1 MKRPCSLVLLLL
13 VLGSGGSM
21 HAGSKD
27 TQQSSLIGGK
37 SIEYILERLGAR
49 MEHDLSFEQH
59 QRYVQHFDFVD
70 TDHNGRLTVQEFV
83 ENGTYRTPQARQGI
97 FRASDENGDGTV
109 TMDEYVINRVITD
122 EAKSLL
128 NAMDDDQNGVIR
140 QSEFLAHTS
149 AKLSKALSMSV
160 FHALDSDDDGSLMTP
175 EYLRVWGT
183 WARTDRAPAEQRLA
197 ARRARELNRY
207 WHEVSRTVREG
218 DFEGYAATCHPDGV
232 LVSGARQRSYPLDRA
247 LKGWRQGF
255 LDTASG
261 RMKASVAFRFS
272 KRLGDLTTAHEQGI
286 FRYAAEEDGVNQVSF
301 IHFEALLIR
310 KAGRWQIL
318 MEHQQSE
325 ASEQAWNALDELD
338 IQAN

>member
-128 NAMDDDQNGVIR
+128 NAMEALVDGIFKGSKLVISVAVTLIVAIALVALVNEALDLLPDVKGRPLSLHRMLGWAMAPVAWLIGVPW
-140 QSEFLAHTS
+140 SEAALAGQLIGVKVVLNELV
-149 AKLSKALSMSV
+149 AYLDMAALPPDALSAESRL
-160 FHALDSDDDGSLMTP
+160 ALTYALCGFANLGSLGILLGGLSAMVP
-175 EYLRVWGT
+175 E
-183 WARTDRAPAEQRLA
+183 
-197 ARRARELNRY
+197 RRADILALGPK
-207 WHEVSRTVREG
+207 S
-218 DFEGYAATCHPDGV
+218 
-232 LVSGARQRSYPLDRA
+232 LLSGNLACFMTGAVVTL
-247 LKGWRQGF
+247 
-255 LDTASG
+255 TA
-261 RMKASVAFRFS
+261 
-272 KRLGDLTTAHEQGI
+272 
-286 FRYAAEEDGVNQVSF
+286 
-301 IHFEALLIR
+301 
-310 KAGRWQIL
+310 
-318 MEHQQSE
+318 
-325 ASEQAWNALDELD
+325 
-338 IQAN
+338 